1 MNTANR
7 DVWAQRDLLQNEI
20 WTVPTRHCLTLPSRT
35 TYFPPPYVSS
45 ISGLWAIANERAF
58 ASRPTS
64 WQPAGTEDIWLSPNE
79 RTYVCSVNR

>member
-35 TYFPPPYVSS
+35 TYFPPHMSLSPPYVTFPP
-45 ISGLWAIANERAF
+45 ICHF
-58 ASRPTS
+58 P
-64 WQPAGTEDIWLSPNE
+64 P
-79 RTYVCSVNR
+79 YVTFPPICQ